1 MISLTSFIIRRV
13 LFPFSSFWRVLQVL
27 QSSVGFIIIILL
39 FFFRVSPW
47 SISCDSYGITFPSG
61 SCTVNGNQGRKQ

>member
-39 FFFRVSPW
+39 FFFL
-47 SISCDSYGITFPSG
+47 
-61 SCTVNGNQGRKQ
+61 RKSMEHQL